1 MVNNTAIDLIRT
13 NNNKSFVHPQI
24 NLDDDEK
31 CSVLNSTE
39 KLIVIIK

>member
-1 MVNNTAIDLIRT
+1 MVNNTAIDLIRS

-24 NLDDDEK
+24 NLDDEK